1 MKKILSLTMALT
13 MLGTVLTG
21 CGAKDAAAK
30 TPVENTQQTAPARQE
45 QSQTEKALAL
55 INTFA
60 IGDTD
65 TARSLLADGY
75 IQHNLAYGT
84 GADAF
89 VGSVEYLASADVK
102 TTVNNIRAFED
113 GDKVFLQT
121 VYNFAGAGEQVAF
134 DIFRFDENGK
144 IAEHWDNLAALAEP
158 NPSGHTQTDG
168 TMEITDLDKT
178 EENRELV
185 KNFLYDVMQGNNLDK
200 TPDYFDGDAYIQ
212 HNTGIADGVSG
223 LNAALGALAEQ
234 GISMVYDEVHM
245 VLAQGNFVLAVS
257 EGTFGG
263 APTSYYDLWRVEN
276 GKIAEHWDNLA
287 ALAEPNPS
295 GHTQTD
301 GTMEVTDLDKTEE
314 NRELVKNFL
323 YDVMQGNNLDK
334 TPNYFDGDAYIQ
346 HNTGIADGVSGLNAA
361 LGALAE
367 QGISMVYD
375 EVHMVL
381 AEGNFVLAVSEG
393 TFGGAPTSYYDLWRV
408 ENGKIAEHWD
418 VMETIADQSTWQNQ
432 NGKF

>member
-1 MKKILSLTMALT
+1 MKKTVSL
-13 MLGTVLTG
+13 VLVLAMIAVVWTG
-21 CGAKDAAAK
+21 FGSAASAS
-30 TPVENTQQTAPARQE
+30 EE
-45 QSQTEKALAL
+45 QAMNNTEKALAL
-55 INTFA
+55 ISTFA
-60 IGDTD
+60 TGDTD
-65 TARSLLADGY
+65 TARDLLADDY

-89 VGSVEYLASADVK
+89 IGSVEYLASAEVK

-121 VYNFAGAGEQVAF
+121 IYNFAGAGEQVAF

-168 TMEITDLDKT
+168 MMEVTDLDKT

-185 KNFLYDVMQGNNLDK
+185 RNFLYDVMQGNNLDK
-200 TPDYFDGDAYIQ
+200 TPEYFDGDAYIQ

-234 GISMVYDEVHM
+234 GVSMIYDEVHM

-263 APTSYYDLWRVEN
+263 AS
-276 GKIAEHWDNLA
+276 
-287 ALAEPNPS
+287 
-295 GHTQTD
+295 
-301 GTMEVTDLDKTEE
+301 
-314 NRELVKNFL
+314 
-323 YDVMQGNNLDK
+323 
-334 TPNYFDGDAYIQ
+334 
-346 HNTGIADGVSGLNAA
+346 
-361 LGALAE
+361 
-367 QGISMVYD
+367 
-375 EVHMVL
+375 
-381 AEGNFVLAVSEG
+381 
-393 TFGGAPTSYYDLWRV
+393 TSYYDLWRV

-418 VMETIADQSTWQNQ
+418 VMEAIADPSTWQNQ

>member
-1 MKKILSLTMALT
+1 MKKILSLTLALA
-13 MLGTVLTG
+13 MSGTILTG
-21 CGAKDAAAK
+21 CGSKNGASEAP
-30 TPVENTQQTAPARQE
+30 TENSTKQTAPVQQE

-60 IGDTD
+60 TGDTD

-89 VGSVEYLASADVK
+89 IGSVEYLASADVK
-102 TTVNNIRAFED
+102 TTVNNICAFED

-121 VYNFAGAGEQVAF
+121 IYNFAGAGEQVTF

-144 IAEHWDNLAALAEP
+144 IAEHWDNLADLA
-158 NPSGHTQTDG
+158 
-168 TMEITDLDKT
+168 K
-178 EENRELV
+178 
-185 KNFLYDVMQGNNLDK
+185 
-200 TPDYFDGDAYIQ
+200 
-212 HNTGIADGVSG
+212 
-223 LNAALGALAEQ
+223 
-234 GISMVYDEVHM
+234 
-245 VLAQGNFVLAVS
+245 
-257 EGTFGG
+257 
-263 APTSYYDLWRVEN
+263 
-276 GKIAEHWDNLA
+276 
-287 ALAEPNPS
+287 PNPS

-314 NRELVKNFL
+314 NRKLVKNFL

-334 TPNYFDGDAYIQ
+334 TSDYFDGDKYIQ
-346 HNTGIADGVSGLNAA
+346 HNTGIADGVSGLNDA

-367 QGISMVYD
+367 QGISMVYV

-381 AEGNFVLAVSEG
+381 AQGNFVLAVSEG
-393 TFGGAPTSYYDLWRV
+393 TFGGEPTSYYDLWRV
-408 ENGKIAEHWD
+408 DNGKIAEHWD
-418 VMETIADQSTWQNQ
+418 VMETIADQSTWQNE

>member
-1 MKKILSLTMALT
+1 MKKILSLTLALT
-13 MLGTVLTG
+13 MLGTALTG
-21 CGAKDAAAK
+21 CGSKDAAAK
-30 TPVENTQQTAPARQE
+30 TSAENTQQTAPVRQE

-60 IGDTD
+60 TGDTD

-89 VGSVEYLASADVK
+89 IGSVEYLASADVK
-102 TTVNNIRAFED
+102 TTVNNVRAFED

-144 IAEHWDNLAALAEP
+144 ITEHWDNLAALAEP

-168 TMEITDLDKT
+168 TMEVTDLDKT

-200 TPDYFDGDAYIQ
+200 TPDYFDGDNYIQ
-212 HNTGIADGVSG
+212 HNSGIADGVSG

-263 APTSYYDLWRVEN
+263 APTSYYDLWRVE
-276 GKIAEHWDNLA
+276 D
-287 ALAEPNPS
+287 
-295 GHTQTD
+295 
-301 GTMEVTDLDKTEE
+301 
-314 NRELVKNFL
+314 
-323 YDVMQGNNLDK
+323 
-334 TPNYFDGDAYIQ
+334 
-346 HNTGIADGVSGLNAA
+346 
-361 LGALAE
+361 
-367 QGISMVYD
+367 
-375 EVHMVL
+375 
-381 AEGNFVLAVSEG
+381 
-393 TFGGAPTSYYDLWRV
+393 
-408 ENGKIAEHWD
+408 GKIAEHWD